1 MSRRLEQDRA
11 MASTM
16 NVTRI
21 LVGHHQRMEH
31 ALTVVR
37 TNDTL
42 DDRQKG
48 QLITRVIAAGN
59 AGAVEIMSRHR
70 RLAAA
75 G

>member
-1 MSRRLEQDRA
+1 
-11 MASTM
+11 MASITT
-16 NVTRI
+16 VTRI
-21 LVGHHQRMEH
+21 LAGHHQRMEH
-31 ALTVVR
+31 ALRVVR

-48 QLITRVIAAGN
+48 QLITQVIAAGN
-59 AGAVEIMSRHR
+59 ARAVEIMNRHR